1 MYDIDL
7 LEDALY
13 CGDTVYITDG
23 TYTTRVVGCE
33 AYYGIIDLFLANGK
47 FLTLHEIDFYK
58 RISVEWYEEDRA
70 WIIAP
75 DWWHSI
81 SYQY

>member
-1 MYDIDL
+1 MYDIEL
-7 LEDALY
+7 LETVL
-13 CGDTVYITDG
+13 CRGDDVFITDG

-33 AYYGIIDLFLANGK
+33 AYYDIIDLFLANGK
-47 FLTLHEIDFYK
+47 FMTLYEIDFYI